1 MSKSLQ
7 DQLLSLGLAKSRPKP
22 KPKKQQTRKPPS
34 KGKRS
39 DGSGKPNQSE
49 LTLEQAYRL
58 REKQTRE
65 QAEQA
70 RERKRAA
77 DRKRRELNQKIRAIV
92 EPNRLNDAEAELTR
106 NFLYKGRIR
115 KVNVSAEQL
124 KALNSGEL
132 GIVYLSGGYHLLT
145 AENVGQVRSLSTEHV
160 PDLSGSEIEE
170 EEFPVP
176 DDLLW

>member
-22 KPKKQQTRKPPS
+22 KQQQTRKPPS